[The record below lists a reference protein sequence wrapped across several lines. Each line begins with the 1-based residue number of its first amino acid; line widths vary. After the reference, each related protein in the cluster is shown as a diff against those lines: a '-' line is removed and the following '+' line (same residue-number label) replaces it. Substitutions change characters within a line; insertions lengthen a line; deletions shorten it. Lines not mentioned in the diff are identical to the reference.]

1 MDSFIYEYP
10 EIVKTFL
17 IIYKTLQN
25 TPNNVYI
32 QIAEKKLKN
41 LRSKTLQNTS
51 NNMYVEIVE
60 KKLKILRS

>member
-1 MDSFIYEYP
+1 MHLFLYEYP
-10 EIVKTFL
+10 EIVL

-41 LRSKTLQNTS
+41 LRSKTLQNTP
-51 NNMYVEIVE
+51 NNMYVEIAE